1 MPSSNPLFN
10 RLLGAQ
16 QQSQGGI
23 SNNLMSK
30 SEEVKRGGMSS
41 RFKNEEV
48 VPKMIIPEIRTY
60 II

>member
-23 SNNLMSK
+23 SKNLMSK
-30 SEEVKRGGMSS
+30 SEEVKRGGMPSI
-41 RFKNEEV
+41 FKN
-48 VPKMIIPEIRTY
+48 
-60 II
+60 